1 MCENSPNSLC
11 HFWNHE
17 SFFAIQLVCIN
28 LAQTLDTSDKH
39 IPSKGK
45 FSDFPLLGLKFPMSF
60 FKQKVSLSFG
70 SRFSVMRDNSSELFQ
85 LKLYM
90 IWTKRTHQCAKLH
103 TFDCLRKISPNV
115 YFDRLLKLYKILAKK
130 YRGVMSH
137 DTEDW
142 CKIWRKTD
150 LLFQKSQEFG
160 EI

>member
-17 SFFAIQLVCIN
+17 SFFAIQLVCII

-39 IPSKGK
+39 IPSKDK
-45 FSDFPLLGLKFPMSF
+45 FSDFALLRLKFLMSF

-70 SRFSVMRDNSSELFQ
+70 SRFSVMRITLLNIFSWNCTWFGQKEPISVQNFTLSTAHVKF
-85 LKLYM
+85 
-90 IWTKRTHQCAKLH
+90 HQMCTLIGS
-103 TFDCLRKISPNV
+103 L
-115 YFDRLLKLYKILAKK
+115 ILAKK
-130 YRGVMSH
+130 YRGVISH